1 MAGKLGKAFRI
12 LAVVAAGILP
22 WMAAN
27 AQSGGAD
34 SLEGQIAAQYKLT
47 KLGTDSSGTS
57 VIQAGTVLVIK
68 KGGIL
73 SVSQADPGLLANI
86 VKDGDVQSPAAA
98 VVKTKKDTKFLPMG
112 DKVYVSKVDVNRKES
127 KVTLNI
133 VECDSCN
140 SVNTPSFRKAQIVF
154 QYPKGYFDGA
164 DSGQVADV
172 ISQVLASDGGDAG
185 QAQQAQADP
194 PPAAPQPAQDTPGQA
209 GAPVKKKRVAVM
221 NFDYGTVRTTVAQ
234 IFGTDQDVGKGIS
247 DMLVEKLVNGGQYS
261 VIERAALDKIL
272 KEQNFSNSD
281 RADANSAAKI
291 GAVLGVDAIII
302 GSITQFG
309 RDDQHTNIGGGG
321 YGLGKFG
328 LGGVG
333 TSKSKAVVAISARV
347 INTSTA
353 EIMAAVTG
361 KGEST
366 RGSTSLIGAGG
377 GGGGGGGGGLDM
389 GSSNFANTILG
400 EAVRGAVDS
409 TAEQLNAASSKVET
423 LKRSIN
429 GVVADVTGR
438 TIIVT
443 VGKKVG
449 VNVGDKLEVSRQVR
463 VVKDPATGKVIKAVT
478 DKIGVATVTEVDDDS
493 ATATFSGAGAAKVGD
508 VVKNNP

>member
-1 MAGKLGKAFRI
+1 MAGKLGRVIRI
-12 LAVVAAGILP
+12 LAVVGAGILP
-22 WMAAN
+22 GVAAK

-34 SLEGQIAAQYKLT
+34 SLEGQVAQQYKLT

-73 SVSQADPGLLANI
+73 SVTQADPGYLANV

-98 VVKTKKDTKFLPMG
+98 LVKTKKDTKFLPVG

-140 SVNTPSFRKAQIVF
+140 NVNTPSFRKAQVVF
-154 QYPKGYFDGA
+154 MYPKGYFDGA

-172 ISQVLASDGGDAG
+172 ISQVLANEDDAAP
-185 QAQQAQADP
+185 AQQAKADP
-194 PPAAPQPAQDTPGQA
+194 PPPAEPATPAGGQE
-209 GAPVKKKRVAVM
+209 GAPAKKKRVAVM

-309 RDDQHTNIGGGG
+309 RDDQHTNVGGGG

-328 LGGVG
+328 LGGVS
-333 TSKSKAVVAISARV
+333 TSKSKAVVAVSARV

-366 RGSTSLIGAGG
+366 RGGTSLVGAGG
-377 GGGGGGGGGLDM
+377 GWSGGGGGGLDM

-400 EAVRGAVDS
+400 EAVRAAVDS
-409 TAEQLNAASSKVET
+409 TAEQLNAASSKVEV

-429 GVVADVTGR
+429 GVVADVTGK

-443 VGKKVG
+443 VGKKG
-449 VNVGDKLEVSRQVR
+449 GLNVGDKLEVSRQVR
-463 VVKDPATGKVIKAVT
+463 VVKDPTTGKVIKAVT
-478 DKIGVATVTEVDDDS
+478 DKVGIATVTEVDDDS

>member
-1 MAGKLGKAFRI
+1 MARKLGRVFRI
-12 LAVVAAGILP
+12 LVVVGMGILP
-22 WMAAN
+22 WVAAK

-57 VIQAGTVLVIK
+57 VIQAGTVLVVK

-73 SVSQADPGLLANI
+73 SVPQADPGPLANV
-86 VKDGDVQSPAAA
+86 VKDGDVQSPSAAL
-98 VVKTKKDTKFLPMG
+98 VKTKKDTKFLPVG

-140 SVNTPSFRKAQIVF
+140 NVNTPSFRKAQVVF

-164 DSGQVADV
+164 DSGQVTDV
-172 ISQVLASDGGDAG
+172 ISQVLASGEDAAP
-185 QAQQAQADP
+185 AQQAQADP
-194 PPAAPQPAQDTPGQA
+194 PPAAEPAAQPAAGQE
-209 GAPVKKKRVAVM
+209 GAPAKKKRVAVM

-234 IFGTDQDVGKGIS
+234 IFGTDQDVGKGIC

-291 GAVLGVDAIII
+291 GAILGVDAIII

-309 RDDQHTNIGGGG
+309 RDDQHTNVGGGG

-361 KGEST
+361 KGESS
-366 RGSTSLIGAGG
+366 RGSTSLIGAGA

-449 VNVGDKLEVSRQVR
+449 VNVGDKLEISRQVR
-463 VVKDPATGKVIKAVT
+463 VVKDPSTGKVIKAVT